1 MKRTALGLIETFGYI
16 GAIAG
21 ADAAVKAA
29 VVTIKR
35 MEIVKGG
42 IVTVLFTGDVGAVK
56 AAIEAGEAEASRV
69 GKLRT
74 SHVIASISEDV
85 AEILFNK
92 SKQVEIVEE
101 KIEEKIE
108 EVKEE
113 VKEVSVQ
120 EEKEELEEKL
130 EIKQM
135 QARTVKSPGGIV
147 KKSRE
152 ELLAMKVV
160 KLRNMARNLDG
171 IEIEKNR
178 IKFANKNQ
186 LVNAILAYYERRTD
200 K

>member
-101 KIEEKIE
+101 KLE
-108 EVKEE
+108 EVQEE
-113 VKEVSVQ
+113 VQEVSIQ
-120 EEKEELEEKL
+120 EEKEELEQKI

>member
-101 KIEEKIE
+101 KIE
-108 EVKEE
+108 
-113 VKEVSVQ
+113 
-120 EEKEELEEKL
+120 
-130 EIKQM
+130 IKQM
-135 QARTVKSPGGIV
+135 QPKTVKSPGGIV

>member
-92 SKQVEIVEE
+92 SKQVEI
-101 KIEEKIE
+101 EEKIE
-108 EVKEE
+108 EVQEE
-113 VKEVSVQ
+113 VQEVSIQ

>member
-101 KIEEKIE
+101 KIEE
-108 EVKEE
+108 VKEE
-113 VKEVSVQ
+113 VQEVSIQ
-120 EEKEELEEKL
+120 EEKEELEQKI

>member
-101 KIEEKIE
+101 KLE
-108 EVKEE
+108 EVQ
-113 VKEVSVQ
+113 EVSIQ
-120 EEKEELEEKL
+120 EEKEELEQKI

-135 QARTVKSPGGIV
+135 QPKTVKSPGGIV

>member
-56 AAIEAGEAEASRV
+56 AAIEAGESEASRV

-101 KIEEKIE
+101 KIEE
-108 EVKEE
+108 V
-113 VKEVSVQ
+113 
-120 EEKEELEEKL
+120 KEELEQKL

-135 QARTVKSPGGIV
+135 QPKTVKSPGGIV

>member
-101 KIEEKIE
+101 KIEE
-108 EVKEE
+108 VQ
-113 VKEVSVQ
+113 EVSIQ

>member
-101 KIEEKIE
+101 KIEE
-108 EVKEE
+108 VKEE
-113 VKEVSVQ
+113 VQEVSIQ

-135 QARTVKSPGGIV
+135 QPKTVKSPGGIV

>member
-101 KIEEKIE
+101 KLE
-108 EVKEE
+108 EVQEE
-113 VKEVSVQ
+113 VQEVSIQ

>member
-101 KIEEKIE
+101 KIEE
-108 EVKEE
+108 VKEE
-113 VKEVSVQ
+113 VQEVSIQ